1 MLGFAPVRMPA
12 GPVPDGQHGSRCVWV
27 INQLLLQGIHRQLM
41 QIMVGTHGQGRSQ
54 SSGLADVEDQWLQ
67 PGRPIGDVAD
77 AEALLGGE
85 QIGDLAADES
95 LKRNAEGSAGPAPTP
110 ATALRSQRPVV
121 AGVMVIIGVGA
132 HGDARGGQA
141 AASCLFRNR
150 QQIQFGHHRL
160 TEHATPFPPVRH
172 QGEVWSG

>member
-1 MLGFAPVRMPA
+1 M
-12 GPVPDGQHGSRCVWV
+12 WV

-41 QIMVGTHGQGRSQ
+41 RLKIGSHGQGRSQ
-54 SSGLADVEDQWLQ
+54 SSGLADVENQWLQ

-110 ATALRSQRPVV
+110 TTALRSQRPVV

-132 HGDARGGQA
+132 HGDACGGQA
-141 AASCLFRNR
+141 ATPGMLRQW

-160 TEHATPFPPVRH
+160 TDHATPFPPVGH
-172 QGEVWSG
+172 